1 MIRWLAIFLLA
12 LNLGYLAW
20 NMLMPEQAQ
29 VPVAADSEPFYG
41 TRLTL
46 LSERAISLPAG
57 AQANGGIGSESLPH
71 PETAPPMV
79 APAAEP
85 AKVAEVPPPQDKG
98 PESVARVEAKPEPK
112 ADIKPVVTPSPL
124 PPARPKPKACYAV
137 GPFYLVSDVG
147 RAAAVF
153 EKEGVSAQQRAAAER
168 KQAGFWVYLPPRAT
182 LQEAREVLRT
192 LKEKD
197 IYDALIIAEG
207 EKQNSISVGVY
218 HVEPQAKQ
226 RQDEIKA
233 MGYKAV
239 VEPLYRTQ
247 PQYWLDLELKDA
259 REIPLKPWNK
269 VREDFPAITQSNRK
283 CD

>member
-1 MIRWLAIFLLA
+1 MIRWIAIFLLT

-20 NMLMPEQAQ
+20 NLLTPEQPQGPLLAE
-29 VPVAADSEPFYG
+29 SEPFYG
-41 TRLTL
+41 ARLTL
-46 LSERAISLPAG
+46 LSERAISLPAE
-57 AQANGGIGSESLPH
+57 AQVNGGVNNGSLPLQVD
-71 PETAPPMV
+71 TAPSV
-79 APAAEP
+79 ATTHAAEP
-85 AKVAEVPPPQDKG
+85 EKVAEAPQAKAPEPVAKTESKPEIKTALPPP
-98 PESVARVEAKPEPK
+98 PP
-112 ADIKPVVTPSPL
+112 PV
-124 PPARPKPKACYAV
+124 RPKPKACYAV

-153 EKEGVSAQQRAAAER
+153 EKGGVSAQQRAAAER
-168 KQAGFWVYLPPRAT
+168 KQAGFWVYIPPRPT

-192 LKEKD
+192 LKDKD

-218 HVEPQAKQ
+218 PVESQAKQ
-226 RQDEIKA
+226 RQDEIKTL
-233 MGYKAV
+233 GYKAV

-259 REIPLKPWNK
+259 HEIPAGPWSK
-269 VREDFPAITQSNRK
+269 VREDFPGISQSARK

>member
-1 MIRWLAIFLLA
+1 MIRWIAIFLLA
-12 LNLGYLAW
+12 LNLGYMAW
-20 NMLMPEQAQ
+20 NLLSPDQPQ
-29 VPVAADSEPFYG
+29 GPSVAENEPFYG
-41 TRLTL
+41 ARLTL
-46 LSERAISLPAG
+46 LSERAVSLPAA
-57 AQANGGIGSESLPH
+57 AQANHGSLPLQ
-71 PETAPPMV
+71 ADMVPPDAATHV
-79 APAAEP
+79 AEP
-85 AKVAEVPPPQDKG
+85 EKVAEAPQASAPEPVVKAESKPEIKPASPPPV
-98 PESVARVEAKPEPK
+98 PVRV
-112 ADIKPVVTPSPL
+112 
-124 PPARPKPKACYAV
+124 KPKACYAV

-153 EKEGVSAQQRAAAER
+153 EKGGVSAQQRAAAER
-168 KQAGFWVYLPPRAT
+168 KQAGFWVYIPPRPT

-192 LKEKD
+192 LKDRD

-218 HVEPQAKQ
+218 PVESQAKQ

-233 MGYKAV
+233 LGYKAV

-259 REIPLKPWNK
+259 SEIPSGPWGK
-269 VREDFPAITQSNRK
+269 VREDFPGISQSARK

>member
-1 MIRWLAIFLLA
+1 MIRGIAIFLLT

-20 NMLMPEQAQ
+20 NMLTPPPQ
-29 VPVAADSEPFYG
+29 VPVTADSEPYYG
-41 TRLTL
+41 TRLML
-46 LSERAISLPAG
+46 LAERVISLPG
-57 AQANGGIGSESLPH
+57 AQTNGGTGSGPLSPH
-71 PETAPPMV
+71 PEPAPSLV
-79 APAAEP
+79 SPATEP
-85 AKVAEVPPPQDKG
+85 AKVAEVPPLVPQVRA
-98 PESVARVEAKPEPK
+98 PESVTKVEPKPE
-112 ADIKPVVTPSPL
+112 IKPVVTP
-124 PPARPKPKACYAV
+124 PPPPPVRSKPKACYAV
-137 GPFYLVSDVG
+137 GPFYLVGDVG

-168 KQAGFWVYLPPRAT
+168 KQAGFWVYIPPRPT

-226 RQDEIKA
+226 RQDEIKVL
-233 MGYKAV
+233 GYKAV

-259 REIPLKPWNK
+259 REIPVKPWNK
-269 VREDFPAITQSNRK
+269 VREDFPGISQSARK

>member
-1 MIRWLAIFLLA
+1 MIRWLAIFLLT

-20 NMLMPEQAQ
+20 NMLMPEQVQ

-46 LSERAISLPAG
+46 LSERAISSLAG
-57 AQANGGIGSESLPH
+57 TQANGGVGNGSLSR
-71 PETAPPMV
+71 PETAPPIA
-79 APAAEP
+79 APGAEP
-85 AKVAEVPPPQDKG
+85 AKVEGALPPQGKG
-98 PESVARVEAKPEPK
+98 PESVAKVEAKPEPN
-112 ADIKPVVTPSPL
+112 ADTKPVVA
-124 PPARPKPKACYAV
+124 PPPPPVRPKPKACYAV

-147 RAAAVF
+147 RAAAEF

-168 KQAGFWVYLPPRAT
+168 KQAGFWVYIPPQPT

-226 RQDEIKA
+226 RQDEIKVL
-233 MGYKAV
+233 GYKAV

-259 REIPLKPWNK
+259 REIPLKLWNK